1 MPEDSAGVGDW
12 SRSCKWSTPD
22 SPAGTGGG
30 TGLAVFGRQKGSGTG
45 GGEKVSAEAFAQGGG
60 SKIGAA
66 FTQGG
71 GSKTDGTF
79 GPGKCVGGAFG
90 SLGCPGMAFFGKA
103 NTPAPEV
110 LELTP
115 AEAPP
120 AAAVEELAPAEAL
133 LCPPTRAAISLASS
147 HLPGQAASGF
157 CQSGAKGCR
166 P

>member
-1 MPEDSAGVGDW
+1 MVLGRAVSLPLSPIGKGESPAEALAQEGGSETDAAFGEA
-12 SRSCKWSTPD
+12 SRSTC
-22 SPAGTGGG
+22 GTGGG
-30 TGLAVFGRQKGSGTG
+30 VLCLGLA
-45 GGEKVSAEAFAQGGG
+45 FA
-60 SKIGAA
+60 
-66 FTQGG
+66 
-71 GSKTDGTF
+71 
-79 GPGKCVGGAFG
+79 
-90 SLGCPGMAFFGKA
+90 GKA
-103 NTPAPEV
+103 VAPARGV

-157 CQSGAKGCR
+157 CQSGAKRGR